1 MDIKVS
7 IIVPVYN
14 VCLYIER
21 VLKSILNQTY
31 RSIECILI
39 NDCTPD
45 DSMKKVSDFLNNNQC
60 DIDFRIINHEKNR
73 GLSAARNTGI
83 KFSTGDYLYFLDSD
97 DDISL
102 DCISLLVSSLKS
114 NYDVVVGAYEV
125 NAKFPIYCF
134 DNKLYESNSAIV
146 EALYNNEWY
155 VMAWNKLVNKSFII
169 QYNLFFEEGLL
180 HEDVLWS
187 FQLATFAKSLFL
199 CDSITYKYVIR
210 DNTISTDTNQKK
222 HLVHYFNVINKMIS
236 FVSDNNVSNPYNY
249 FILESY
255 RYSYFSVAMTVLTD
269 LELWTYYKHIVNRVP
284 LSNRFVYL
292 CKASNRLGVFIRNIH
307 FILPLR
313 IGFYY
318 YKMICMLYDKI
329 HKFSKC

>member
-1 MDIKVS
+1 M
-7 IIVPVYN
+7 
-14 VCLYIER
+14 
-21 VLKSILNQTY
+21 
-31 RSIECILI
+31 
-39 NDCTPD
+39 
-45 DSMKKVSDFLNNNQC
+45 
-60 DIDFRIINHEKNR
+60 
-73 GLSAARNTGI
+73 
-83 KFSTGDYLYFLDSD
+83 
-97 DDISL
+97 
-102 DCISLLVSSLKS
+102 SSLKS

-199 CDSITYKYVIR
+199 CDAITYKYVIR

-255 RYSYFSVAMTVLTD
+255 RYFYFSVAMTVLTD